1 MKKSKSFPLII
12 LIIVLMSGSA
22 FAQSQMK
29 RTTKPAEYKAYIQ
42 KKKATTQATKA
53 KTATRQTNSAKP
65 LSAQKKAALYGKIKP
80 KVAARMEARKAERV
94 AKSKAAAARFKNRKQ
109 TN

>member
-1 MKKSKSFPLII
+1 MVLI
-12 LIIVLMSGSA
+12 SSSA

-42 KKKATTQATKA
+42 KKKATTQAAKA
-53 KTATRQTNSAKP
+53 KTATRQANSGKA
-65 LSAQKKAALYGKIKP
+65 LSAQKKTALYGKIKP
-80 KVAARMEARKAERV
+80 KVAARMEARKAERA
-94 AKSKAAAARFKNRKQ
+94 AKSKVAVARFKNRKQ

>member
-1 MKKSKSFPLII
+1 MVII
-12 LIIVLMSGSA
+12 SGSA

-29 RTTKPAEYKAYIQ
+29 RTTKPSEYKAYIQ
-42 KKKATTQATKA
+42 NKKATTQATKA
-53 KTATRQTNSAKP
+53 KTATRKANSGKP
-65 LSAQKKAALYGKIKP
+65 LSAQKKTALYSKIKP
-80 KVAARMEARKAERV
+80 KVAARMEAQKAERT